1 VVQPMIEQGLS
12 MGEIARRLNRSGI
25 VTATGKAFHTQQV
38 ISLVRRLG

>member
-1 VVQPMIEQGLS
+1 
-12 MGEIARRLNRSGI
+12 MGEIARQLSSAGI